1 MKKADTED
9 MMSSTGASDVQMS
22 DCAGT
27 IVKVRGSLQ
36 SEGAGDR
43 GKEHDKNAERKGTLR
58 HRYTPTGL
66 VPSVCFPMSPAT
78 LPVGVQPED
87 RHREIKAGTV

>member
-1 MKKADTED
+1 MKKADTGD

-36 SEGAGDR
+36 SEEGDR
-43 GKEHDKNAERKGTLR
+43 GKEHDKMQKE
-58 HRYTPTGL
+58 RYTPTGL

-78 LPVGVQPED
+78 LGVQPED

>member
-1 MKKADTED
+1 
-9 MMSSTGASDVQMS
+9 MSSTGASDVQMS

-43 GKEHDKNAERKGTLR
+43 GKEHDKMQKEKVHSDR
-58 HRYTPTGL
+58 TG
-66 VPSVCFPMSPAT
+66 
-78 LPVGVQPED
+78 PECLFSYEPCHIGCTA
-87 RHREIKAGTV
+87 RRSTSGN

>member
-1 MKKADTED
+1 MKKADTGD

-36 SEGAGDR
+36 SEEGDR

-58 HRYTPTGL
+58 QDWSR
-66 VPSVCFPMSPAT
+66 VSVF
-78 LPVGVQPED
+78 L
-87 RHREIKAGTV
+87 

>member
-1 MKKADTED
+1 MKKSRYRRYDEFHR
-9 MMSSTGASDVQMS
+9 ASDVQMS

-27 IVKVRGSLQ
+27 IVKVRGGLQ
-36 SEGAGDR
+36 SEEGDR

-58 HRYTPTGL
+58 QDWSR
-66 VPSVCFPMSPAT
+66 VSVSSPAT
-78 LPVGVQPED
+78 LGVQPED

>member
-1 MKKADTED
+1 
-9 MMSSTGASDVQMS
+9 MSSTGASDVQMS

-27 IVKVRGSLQ
+27 IVKVRESLQ
-36 SEGAGDR
+36 SEEAGDR
-43 GKEHDKNAERKGTLR
+43 GKEHDKMQKE
-58 HRYTPTGL
+58 RYTPTGL

>member
-1 MKKADTED
+1 
-9 MMSSTGASDVQMS
+9 MSSTGASDVQMS

-36 SEGAGDR
+36 SEEGDR

-58 HRYTPTGL
+58 QG
-66 VPSVCFPMSPAT
+66 
-78 LPVGVQPED
+78 
-87 RHREIKAGTV
+87 